1 MRRTVPSAVRRL
13 AQRARDARL
22 PKVATLDWDGR
33 PIRVRVASR
42 RVAYSRLHPVAKE
55 PWTASWIERSVGPD
69 DVLWDI
75 GANIGGYSLIAA
87 AAGAGRVV
95 AVEPMPANYAALC
108 ENIALNA
115 FADTIVPAPL
125 LLAAANGVE
134 TLGIS
139 ELAAGAASHAVGEG
153 TPQSTA
159 VEVVARQPVLGIT
172 LDDAVAVLGLP
183 APTLVKLDVDGAEAD
198 VLAGGR
204 RTLSAPSVRSVLI
217 EIERRREPDVLE
229 LVSACGLRL
238 VDRVDDRDGTRLAYI
253 WYGVF
258 ERAR

>member
-1 MRRTVPSAVRRL
+1 MRRLV
-13 AQRARDARL
+13 QRVRDARL
-22 PKVATLDWDGR
+22 PELATLDWDGR
-33 PIRVRVASR
+33 PIRVRVGSR
-42 RVAYSRLHPVAKE
+42 RIARSRLHPVAKE
-55 PWTASWIERSVGPD
+55 PWTASWIERTVGHH

-108 ENIALNA
+108 ENIALNG
-115 FADTIVPAPL
+115 FSDTIVPAPL
-125 LLAAANGVE
+125 LLSAANGVE

-139 ELAAGAASHAVGEG
+139 ELAAGAASHAVGEAA
-153 TPQSTA
+153 PQSDA
-159 VEVVARQPVLGIT
+159 VHVVARQPVLGIR

-183 APTLVKLDVDGAEAD
+183 APTLVKLDVDGAEAE

-204 RTLSAPSVRSVLI
+204 LTFSAPSLRSLLI
-217 EIERRREPDVLE
+217 EIERRREEDVLE

-238 VDRVDDRDGTRLAYI
+238 VERVDERDGTRLASI

-258 ERAR
+258 ER